1 VVSVGAEMEGLLVG
15 YDVKSYVEAYGKAE
29 VAGQEEGKSRQEA
42 KLRSRLTRLSSL
54 SR

>member
-1 VVSVGAEMEGLLVG
+1 MEGLLVG

-29 VAGQEEGKSRQEA
+29 VTGQEEGKSRQEA
-42 KLRSRLTRLSSL
+42 ELRSRLARLSSL